1 MIRVQNL
8 VKTFGTFTAVN
19 DVSFEVAEG
28 EIFAFL
34 GPNGAG
40 KTTTIKML
48 TTLLKPTSGAIELDG
63 LDPQAKQNEARKR
76 FGIVFQDPSL
86 DGDLTAEENMEIHGV
101 LYHVPHKMRGSAE
114 ELLKLFELWERR
126 KDQVKKF
133 SGGMKRRLE
142 IARGFLHTPKILFLD
157 EPTLGL
163 DPQSRNQL
171 WTHVKKV
178 NEAEKVTVFLT
189 THYMDEADRVAHRV
203 GVIDH
208 GKLVA
213 QGTPQA
219 IKEQTGDGNAGRC
232 VSQVDGLDHPRRER
246 RIGRPVAAIRQD
258 VERRQAMNAIYI
270 LWLRELKR
278 YTRSRAQIVASLG
291 QPLLYLLVL
300 GFGLGPVFK
309 RAGNGNYFQ
318 FVAPGVIGMSVLFLV
333 DLFRTGPALG
343 PPVRISEGDAGGAGA
358 AHPNHD
364 RPHAGRCTVAVIQG
378 FLVTVVCVI
387 AGFRPAHL
395 TPFPWRWIHGA
406 HRSAFAALGVAI
418 GSGLQ
423 DMQGFQLIMNFL
435 VMPIY
440 FLSGAMFPL
449 NDAHNVLKYI
459 TRADPLSYGIDGM
472 RIVLGGTNAA
482 FSPQTDLLV
491 LVCVGAILLVFGA
504 WRFSKIEI

>member
-48 TTLLKPTSGAIELDG
+48 TTLLKPTSGSIELDG
-63 LDPQAKQNEARKR
+63 LNPEVKQNEVRRR

-101 LYHVPHKMRGSAE
+101 LYHVPHKVRRQRTE
-114 ELLKLFELWERR
+114 ELLKQFELWDRR

-171 WTHVKKV
+171 WSHVKKV
-178 NEAEKVTVFLT
+178 NEAEKVTVMLT

-213 QGTPQA
+213 VGTPQE
-219 IKEQTGDGNAGRC
+219 IKD
-232 VSQVDGLDHPRRER
+232 
-246 RIGRPVAAIRQD
+246 
-258 VERRQAMNAIYI
+258 
-270 LWLRELKR
+270 
-278 YTRSRAQIVASLG
+278 
-291 QPLLYLLVL
+291 
-300 GFGLGPVFK
+300 
-309 RAGNGNYFQ
+309 
-318 FVAPGVIGMSVLFLV
+318 
-333 DLFRTGPALG
+333 RTGTSSLEEAFLALTG
-343 PPVRISEGDAGGAGA
+343 STIRDESAGSADQMRQFA
-358 AHPNHD
+358 KMW
-364 RPHAGRCTVAVIQG
+364 QG
-378 FLVTVVCVI
+378 
-387 AGFRPAHL
+387 GKR
-395 TPFPWRWIHGA
+395 
-406 HRSAFAALGVAI
+406 
-418 GSGLQ
+418 
-423 DMQGFQLIMNFL
+423 
-435 VMPIY
+435 
-440 FLSGAMFPL
+440 
-449 NDAHNVLKYI
+449 
-459 TRADPLSYGIDGM
+459 
-472 RIVLGGTNAA
+472 
-482 FSPQTDLLV
+482 
-491 LVCVGAILLVFGA
+491 
-504 WRFSKIEI
+504 